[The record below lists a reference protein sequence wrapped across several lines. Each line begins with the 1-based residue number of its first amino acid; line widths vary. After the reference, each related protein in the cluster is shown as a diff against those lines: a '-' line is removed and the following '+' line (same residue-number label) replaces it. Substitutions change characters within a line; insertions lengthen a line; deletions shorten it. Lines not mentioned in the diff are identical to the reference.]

1 MVGIETLIEAAQ
13 SVIDKFGDGQNH
25 TVAAAILNG
34 DGRIVTGLNLAHFT
48 GGPDAEISALANLSA
63 SENIDPMLIVAVG
76 ERGRGILSPCGKCR
90 QILFDYYPD
99 INVVVA
105 EKSKPIIKSIVELLP
120 NIFDYNAQ

>member
-1 MVGIETLIEAAQ
+1 M
-13 SVIDKFGDGQNH
+13 
-25 TVAAAILNG
+25 
-34 DGRIVTGLNLAHFT
+34 
-48 GGPDAEISALANLSA
+48 ANLSA

-76 ERGRGILSPCGKCR
+76 DRGRGILSPCGKCR